1 MPKKINILLNTDPLN
16 NANAYRGVG
25 MYTKFLF
32 ESLQKIDFLKI
43 VKSTSV
49 QAKDFEPD
57 IVHFPFFDLFFSTL
71 PVINTRRTIVT
82 IHDVIPLIFPKHYPA
97 GVKGTI
103 ALNQQKMAL
112 KTVEAVITDS
122 KTSKED
128 IIKHLGYSL
137 EKIHVIPLAGN
148 PNISQSTKK
157 EILKVR
163 KKYQLPKEYVLY
175 VGDINYN
182 KNIPQLIK
190 AMKFLPK
197 RINLVL
203 LGKNFKEQNIPE
215 WHWIQTQIELSNV
228 SDRVYMI
235 NNIQA
240 KDETEL
246 SAIYSGAFCYVQP
259 SLYEGFGLPILE
271 AMQAQTP
278 VVSCENSSLIEV
290 GAGHVVFVDSS
301 AQSIADG
308 VKQVMSWKD
317 DKRAEVVKKA
327 LGWANTFS
335 WDKTAQETGELY
347 QSLL

>member
-1 MPKKINILLNTDPLN
+1 VSKKINILLNTDPLN

-32 ESLQKIDFLKI
+32 EYLQKIDSLKI

-49 QAKDFEPD
+49 QAQSFNPD
-57 IVHFPFFDLFFSTL
+57 VVHFPFFDLFFTTL
-71 PVINTRRTIVT
+71 PVINARKTVVT
-82 IHDVIPLIFPKHYPA
+82 IHDVIPLIFPKHYPT
-97 GVKGTI
+97 GVKGSL
-103 ALNQQKMAL
+103 ALKQQQMAL

-122 KTSKED
+122 KASKKD
-128 IIKHLGYSL
+128 IAQYLGYSQ

-148 PNISQSTKK
+148 PNIKQTSQK
-157 EILKVR
+157 EIQRVR

-190 AMKFLPK
+190 AIKYLPK
-197 RINLVL
+197 KISLVL
-203 LGKNFKEQNIPE
+203 VGKNFKEQNIPE
-215 WHWIQTQIELSNV
+215 WQWIQTQIELSNV
-228 SDRVYMI
+228 SDRVCMI

-240 KDETEL
+240 KDDSEL

-278 VVSCENSSLIEV
+278 VVSCQNSSLLEV
-290 GAGHVVFVDSS
+290 GAGNVVYTDCN
-301 AQSIADG
+301 AESIADG
-308 VKQVMSWKD
+308 VKQVMAWTD
-317 DKRAEVVKKA
+317 EKRAEVIEQA

-335 WDKTAQETGELY
+335 WDKTAQETYVLY